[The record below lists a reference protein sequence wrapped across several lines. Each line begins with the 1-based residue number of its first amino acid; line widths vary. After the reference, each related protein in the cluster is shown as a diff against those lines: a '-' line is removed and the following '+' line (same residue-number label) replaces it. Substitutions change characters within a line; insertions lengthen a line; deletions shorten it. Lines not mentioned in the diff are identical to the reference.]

1 MKGILLAVLLY
12 NNETFLKDT
21 RRENAPSNKTQALT
35 KSINMG
41 IWVIGILNQQLLILK
56 LASYTHKFSKKN

>member
-21 RRENAPSNKTQALT
+21 HRENTPSNKTQALT
-35 KSINMG
+35 KSI
-41 IWVIGILNQQLLILK
+41 WAIGTLNQLTT
-56 LASYTHKFSKKN
+56 YTEVSFLHS

>member
-1 MKGILLAVLLY
+1 MKGILLAVLLF

-21 RRENAPSNKTQALT
+21 HRENTPSKKTQALT

-41 IWVIGILNQQLLILK
+41 IWVIGSLNQLTT
-56 LASYTHKFSKKN
+56 YTEVGFLYS

>member
-21 RRENAPSNKTQALT
+21 HRESKPSNKTQALT

-41 IWVIGILNQQLLILK
+41 IWVNGTLNQLTT
-56 LASYTHKFSKKN
+56 YTKTSFLHS